1 MDVPMCENLN
11 KIHLVKV
18 FITIAH
24 FYLTE
29 QALRTITGPYPGQ
42 SENLYVVINEKRELL
57 SVSLLYL
64 TLINIEAIIS
74 KMQ

>member
-1 MDVPMCENLN
+1 MDVPLCENVN

-24 FYLTE
+24 FHLTE

-42 SENLYVVINEKRELL
+42 SENLYVVINEKQELL
-57 SVSLLYL
+57 LLLSLLYL
-64 TLINIEAIIS
+64 TLINI
-74 KMQ
+74 